1 MKESTG
7 NDLPKYQRE
16 TTGHE
21 NSDTVGRGVQPDA
34 SWQYNVAMYKLVVLL
49 AIVGATWPSML
60 LALEEQPIQEPDFS
74 ERLNQALGSEGGA
87 QVYKDPEGN
96 VDSIL
101 DPPGG
106 ERRVTV
112 QPPQSSSMNLGPPLQ
127 LENPPFHLPQAIVPA
142 KPPVPDFPQKAR

>member
-1 MKESTG
+1 MKVSMG
-7 NDLPKYQRE
+7 NDLSKYQRG
-16 TTGHE
+16 TTRDE
-21 NSDTVGRGVQPDA
+21 LGRGGWGVQPEA
-34 SWQYNVAMYKLVVLL
+34 SWQYNVAMYKLVILL
-49 AIVGATWPSML
+49 AIVGAAWPSML
-60 LALEEQPIQEPDFS
+60 LALEEQPIQEPDFN

-96 VDSIL
+96 VESIL

-112 QPPQSSSMNLGPPLQ
+112 QPPQSPSMNLGPPLQ
-127 LENPPFHLPQAIVPA
+127 LDNPPFHVPQAVVPT

>member
-1 MKESTG
+1 
-7 NDLPKYQRE
+7 
-16 TTGHE
+16 
-21 NSDTVGRGVQPDA
+21 
-34 SWQYNVAMYKLVVLL
+34 MYKLVVLL

-60 LALEEQPIQEPDFS
+60 LALEEQPIQEPDFI

-96 VDSIL
+96 VESIL

-112 QPPQSSSMNLGPPLQ
+112 QPPQSPSTNLGPPLQ
-127 LENPPFHLPQAIVPA
+127 LDNPPFHVPQAVVPA
-142 KPPVPDFPQKAR
+142 KPPAPDFPQKAR